1 MRTPLAE
8 FVRTVR
14 AVRPSRV
21 MVLLLASLLAGLICD
36 WVGTE
41 RRLIF
46 PRPLPVFTTMPTP

>member
-1 MRTPLAE
+1 
-8 FVRTVR
+8 
-14 AVRPSRV
+14 